1 MDRCRDYRREAWKNQ
16 LGPSCGEGL
25 KLLDSQ
31 FRIMEGIERKDL
43 IFIDN
48 PETRPMAQ
56 DDTGVGRREA
66 STQEVRAET

>member
-1 MDRCRDYRREAWKNQ
+1 MDYRREAWKNQ

-43 IFIDN
+43 IFYTN
-48 PETRPMAQ
+48 EKKQKRSQ
-56 DDTGVGRREA
+56 
-66 STQEVRAET
+66 